1 MRKALLVHGVAA
13 AALAV
18 VAFACSHPKPVVAP
32 EAPPAAATP
41 APATQPEPTTA
52 TGGTEVVSSE
62 PAVTPA
68 GVPEA
73 GVASS
78 ELPAD
83 LAAINQAGYLK
94 DAFFDNDKAEL
105 REDTRN
111 VLAED
116 ATWLKAH
123 PTVKILLEG
132 HCDER
137 NTAEYNLALGWRRAN
152 AAKDYLVS
160 LGVSVDAM
168 VTISYGEERP
178 FATGHD
184 EKAWAQNRRVHFV
197 VTAR

>member
-1 MRKALLVHGVAA
+1 MRKSLLVHGIAA

-18 VAFACSHPKPVVAP
+18 VVGACSHPKPVVAP
-32 EAPPAAATP
+32 ALPSPAATP
-41 APATQPEPTTA
+41 APSPASGTQAPP
-52 TGGTEVVSSE
+52 GTLEVSSE

-83 LAAINQAGYLK
+83 VAAINQAGYLK
-94 DAFFDNDKAEL
+94 DAFFDTDKAEL
-105 REDTRN
+105 RDDTRN

-123 PTVKILLEG
+123 PSIKVLLEG

-160 LGVSVDAM
+160 LGVAGDALA
-168 VTISYGEERP
+168 TISYGEERP

-184 EKAWAQNRRVHFV
+184 EKAWELNRRVHFL